1 MTKDDIRDLLTYRSP
16 TPSKKVLHEG
26 VNKTILDAALRL
38 ADILGDSPLLRDV
51 IMRLSDA
58 RMLANM
64 AVSQMTDFQAERASA
79 TAMLDA
85 VDHEARRKFQAAFD
99 QQSATMPLGV
109 DAVANGIDA
118 TFADLDRHTKGST

>member
-16 TPSKKVLHEG
+16 TPSKTVLHEG
-26 VNKTILDAALRL
+26 VNKTILDAALRISDL
-38 ADILGDSPLLRDV
+38 LGDSPLLRDV

-64 AVSQMTDFQAERASA
+64 AVSQMSDFQAERGAA
-79 TAMLDA
+79 TNG
-85 VDHEARRKFQAAFD
+85 
-99 QQSATMPLGV
+99 ATMPVAV

-118 TFADLDRHTKGST
+118 TFDDLDRHTKAST